1 MSLKNLVDTLSK
13 KLVVGAIAVA
23 TVSGTYLGNDGGF
36 TPFYNRKIG
45 ASYGINIGVVT
56 DFLPGSKFYGI
67 DISAFSDHD
76 SSEFNGIDLS
86 GFNITERASTMNGLQ
101 AGILNIPL
109 NKIVLDLNGAQIGA
123 CGYSSSY
130 VNGVQLG
137 LYNDAER
144 VSLGQIGVYNSV
156 GHDSTLK
163 QSLLLNIGKGESR

>member
-36 TPFYNRKIG
+36 TPLYNRKIG

-67 DISAFSDHD
+67 DISAFSYHD

-86 GFNITERASTMNGLQ
+86 IFNITERASTMNGLQ

-109 NKIVLDLNGAQIGA
+109 NKIVLELNGAQIGA